1 MIKDQCNNCNKQ
13 GTSECSLDI
22 VFNGQSCD
30 VYSKRVNLENATE
43 NIENAANS
51 VENAAEE
58 NQHCSSYKIDLEK
71 HDGKNAVQDDSTTSD
86 NASESKENSITI
98 TSEYLIKS
106 TNIKG
111 WLSFF
116 LVTMILGGLISVIIP
131 LATFNIDEYG
141 GSFILALTDVAFG
154 AMLFALAC
162 YTAYSFA
169 NRKPDSV
176 FLGKAYTVAI
186 FVSSLFVLFG
196 GEFEETG
203 MGSLT
208 QIIRSLI
215 WSTIWFSYLSVSNQ
229 VNEVIPK
236 VFRKRTSKDY
246 YIVTALI
253 VVPVLFLAIGVG
265 DIATKAQEQTQTFM
279 QNAVLGENEYTDGK
293 IIFTRPDSF
302 TCEKK
307 ELTDPEITVY
317 ELESENIGNITL
329 CSDYETDFSLKNFN
343 TYWTNWQDQDAA
355 KFQSENVINE
365 KLTVNGHLY
374 FYKVTRYH
382 LEDGELFWRYIF
394 LTDEETSKVCIISSY
409 DGGDDSYVAELLNS
423 IRFQQ

>member
-1 MIKDQCNNCNKQ
+1 
-13 GTSECSLDI
+13 
-22 VFNGQSCD
+22 
-30 VYSKRVNLENATE
+30 
-43 NIENAANS
+43 
-51 VENAAEE
+51 
-58 NQHCSSYKIDLEK
+58 
-71 HDGKNAVQDDSTTSD
+71 
-86 NASESKENSITI
+86 
-98 TSEYLIKS
+98 
-106 TNIKG
+106 
-111 WLSFF
+111 
-116 LVTMILGGLISVIIP
+116 MILGGLISMIIP
-131 LATFNIDEYG
+131 IATFNVNEYG
-141 GSFILALTDVAFG
+141 GSYILALVDVAFG

-162 YTAYSFA
+162 YAAYSFIS
-169 NRKPDSV
+169 RKPDSV
-176 FLGKAYTVAI
+176 FLGKTYTVAI

-265 DIATKAQEQTQTFM
+265 DIATKAQEQTQTFI

-329 CSDYETDFSLKNFN
+329 CSNYETDFSLKNFN

>member
-1 MIKDQCNNCNKQ
+1 MIKNQCDNCNKQ
-13 GTSECSLDI
+13 GTLNCSLNI
-22 VFNGQSCD
+22 VFNGLSCD
-30 VYSKRVNLENATE
+30 MYSKRINIEKTTE
-43 NIENAANS
+43 NTEKTAIG
-51 VENAAEE
+51 VEAGINESQS
-58 NQHCSSYKIDLEK
+58 NNSYKIDLEK
-71 HDGKNAVQDDSTTSD
+71 HSD
-86 NASESKENSITI
+86 NNSVHVDNNIQENANDSDKNGITI
-98 TSEYLIKS
+98 SSEYLKRN

-116 LVTMILGGLISVIIP
+116 LFTIVLGGIVSLILPI
-131 LATFNIDEYG
+131 ATFNVNEYG
-141 GSFILALTDVAFG
+141 GSYILALTDVAFG

-162 YTAYSFA
+162 YTAYSFS

-176 FLGKAYTVAI
+176 FLGKTYTVAI
-186 FVSSLFVLFG
+186 FISSLFVLFG

-203 MGSLT
+203 IGSLK

-215 WSTIWFSYLSVSNQ
+215 WSATWFSYLSFSKQ
-229 VNEVIPK
+229 VKKIIPK
-236 VFRKRTSKDY
+236 DFRKIMSKDY
-246 YIVTALI
+246 YIVSALI

-265 DIATKAQEQTQTFM
+265 DIASKTQEQTQTFI

-307 ELTDPEITVY
+307 ELSDPEITVF
-317 ELESENIGNITL
+317 ELESEDIGTITL

-343 TYWTNWQDQDAA
+343 SYWSNWQDQDAV
-355 KFQSENVINE
+355 KLQSKNVINE
-365 KLTVNGHLY
+365 KLSVNRHSY
-374 FYKVTRYH
+374 FYKVTKYY

-409 DGGDDSYVAELLNS
+409 DWGEDSYVAELLNS